1 MQCPSCEHE
10 APQADFGDPLRCPDC
25 GAFYEKA
32 LVLKLR
38 REHSAAPPAP
48 PVQAPQKPIKKR
60 TAWPF
65 FVIPIAI
72 FAMAGILNTTPDP
85 ANNRAAAPAEES
97 STVAASAPPPA
108 QPAQPEVE
116 VPNTAESALAL
127 TRLEFKG
134 HKDGGFLYV
143 DFTVVNNSSQQI
155 KDIEIECV
163 HNGKSGTRI
172 DSNTR
177 TIYDVVGP
185 RSRKTFKRFSMGII
199 HSQATQTRCSI
210 SGLKV

>member
-10 APQADFGDPLRCPDC
+10 APQAEFGDPLRCPDC

-38 REHSAAPPAP
+38 REYSASPTAP
-48 PVQAPQKPIKKR
+48 PVQAPPKPIKKR

-72 FAMAGILNTTPDP
+72 FAMVGILNITPDP
-85 ANNRAAAPAEES
+85 ANNRAADPAKES
-97 STVAASAPPPA
+97 GAVAASDPPPTL
-108 QPAQPEVE
+108 PAKPEIE
-116 VPNTAESALAL
+116 APRADESALSM
-127 TRLEFKG
+127 TQLEFKG
-134 HKDGGFLYV
+134 HKDGGLLYV
-143 DFTVVNNSSQQI
+143 DFTVINNGSQQI

-163 HNGKSGTRI
+163 HNGKSGSRI